1 MSAEDIERQLG
12 ITLRPWQRKILN
24 QIPDDYGGNG
34 VIAIRAPTGS
44 GKTLISLLLSL
55 YKFNA
60 KTIIAGVRTRTE
72 QTRFWED
79 VKRFNLDV
87 VPLAFIAKSVH
98 CRLLNDEELKA
109 MKELNIEDV
118 DVSCNKC
125 MFALPHEDKANIH
138 LARYFDAWLDAF
150 IDTNPNLPPKEYVD
164 ELMGKL
170 NDTHCTYDIEKN
182 LAKGVIRLRRKL
194 LLIGTYPYIFGY
206 PSVVFENIISTY
218 EEDNPRFL
226 TPEGEEINVPSE
238 GRIAVIIDE
247 AHNLDK
253 LSDQWERRLGV
264 KRMERVLEFGTKYC
278 KELIEKPPSP
288 EDVALLKGIDV
299 EDAEKLIRETTE
311 FCRNEFPK
319 VKQSAE
325 TLISKLKDRLK
336 ELGKEYEVTENAYK
350 RLRFEHINELAL
362 DFEEFSKLIMPLVRV
377 EELVSRARIIRS
389 FVVNSELFYLLYK
402 FKETGAP
409 EYRDQLTSLI
419 DPGSWNF
426 YMTKEEDEVYMSI
439 KPVTPGP
446 IIGLARSRFVGPWI
460 LMSGTLPD
468 KDYIEHVWGL
478 HVDYYIDLSKEV
490 RIGHREVKII
500 TDVTSEFKSRSPEM
514 FRKYAEL
521 GKRIVMSGE
530 DGVYLFVYPNARMM
544 IDIANLMMDLP
555 SSIKQVREGEVRNIP
570 VLMNL
575 AKKYPKLVIHAF
587 NGGSFIE
594 GVELTENNRSLIK
607 YVVFMGVPFPNVKD
621 DYTKDKIKASGMPEY
636 RYMKVQAWMSVMQ
649 AGGRSIRGDGDK
661 ATWILADYRFSY
673 LSKEWGLTSY

>member
-1 MSAEDIERQLG
+1 M
-12 ITLRPWQRKILN
+12 
-24 QIPDDYGGNG
+24 
-34 VIAIRAPTGS
+34 
-44 GKTLISLLLSL
+44 
-55 YKFNA
+55 
-60 KTIIAGVRTRTE
+60 
-72 QTRFWED
+72 
-79 VKRFNLDV
+79 
-87 VPLAFIAKSVH
+87 
-98 CRLLNDEELKA
+98 
-109 MKELNIEDV
+109 
-118 DVSCNKC
+118 
-125 MFALPHEDKANIH
+125 
-138 LARYFDAWLDAF
+138 
-150 IDTNPNLPPKEYVD
+150 
-164 ELMGKL
+164 
-170 NDTHCTYDIEKN
+170 
-182 LAKGVIRLRRKL
+182 
-194 LLIGTYPYIFGY
+194 
-206 PSVVFENIISTY
+206 
-218 EEDNPRFL
+218 
-226 TPEGEEINVPSE
+226 PSE

-253 LSDQWERRLGV
+253 LSDQWERRLGA
-264 KRMERVLEFGTKYC
+264 KRMERALEFGTKYC

-336 ELGKEYEVTENAYK
+336 ELGKEYEVSENAYK
-350 RLRFEHINELAL
+350 RLRFEHINELTL

-446 IIGLARSRFVGPWI
+446 IIELARSKFEGPWI

-468 KDYIEHVWGL
+468 KDYIERVWGL

-544 IDIANLMMDLP
+544 IDIANLMDLP

-570 VLMNL
+570 VLMSL

-621 DYTKDKIKASGMPEY
+621 DYTRDKIKASGLPEY
-636 RYMKVQAWMSVMQ
+636 RYMKIQAWMSVMQ
-649 AGGRSIRGDGDK
+649 AGGRSIRNNEDR
-661 ATWILADYRFSY
+661 ATWVLADYRFSY